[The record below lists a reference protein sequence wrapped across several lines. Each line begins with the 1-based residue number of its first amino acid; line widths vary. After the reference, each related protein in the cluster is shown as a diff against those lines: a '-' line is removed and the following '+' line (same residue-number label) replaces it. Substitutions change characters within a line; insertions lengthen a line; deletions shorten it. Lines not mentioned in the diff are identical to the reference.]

1 MLLLQDYF
9 KIVIPCSQQNNIP
22 SDKNHFEDFPS
33 KEKKMLH
40 YAFGHAFGL
49 VILCFAMLLLTQS
62 TPKTRNL
69 GSTTHSPRFG
79 AKNEI
84 YYSLLLFI
92 CHYSLLLFTVTIH
105 LLLFTPNFAYLRG
118 VVPYISSKVLVCLV
132 QDFFPRESFHL

>member
-22 SDKNHFEDFPS
+22 SDKNHFQDFPR

-79 AKNEI
+79 AKSEI
-84 YYSLLLFI
+84 YYSSVTIHYYYSLSLFI
-92 CHYSLLLFTVTIH
+92 CYYLLRIL
-105 LLLFTPNFAYLRG
+105 AYLRG
-118 VVPYISSKVLVCLV
+118 VVPYILSTFLVCLV
-132 QDFFPRESFHL
+132 QDFFPRESYPL